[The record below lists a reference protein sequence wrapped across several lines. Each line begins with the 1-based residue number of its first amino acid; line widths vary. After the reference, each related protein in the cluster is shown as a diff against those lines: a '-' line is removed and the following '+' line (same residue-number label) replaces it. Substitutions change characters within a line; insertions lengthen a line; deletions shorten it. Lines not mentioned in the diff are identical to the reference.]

1 MQLAG
6 IIGSVVVVAGFFFMS
21 KTDTTKAERK
31 YINQSWSDQLKNDVD
46 KSTSLQN
53 RNSVD
58 VSYKCVSCPLIFY

>member
-1 MQLAG
+1 
-6 IIGSVVVVAGFFFMS
+6 MS

>member
-1 MQLAG
+1 
-6 IIGSVVVVAGFFFMS
+6 MS

-53 RNSVD
+53 QNSVD
-58 VSYKCVSCPLIFY
+58 VSHKCVSCPFIYY